1 MTRLCNNLILKSL
14 NNNKLTLFFTGQ
26 RQVKRIKN
34 GRKEDDKREK
44 NGKYLYIYIYP
55 PSQVI
60 SGSIKSC
67 MCSM

>member
-44 NGKYLYIYIYP
+44 NGKYLYIYS
-55 PSQVI
+55 PSHVI